1 VWNLFDRGSLA
12 AAFSFPERRNRGQTS
27 MTTLMALLP
36 VAISGL
42 VGVIVGFHYARKE
55 REQNLQFAKHE
66 KEHEDSQRYLPFV
79 TIH

>member
-1 VWNLFDRGSLA
+1 
-12 AAFSFPERRNRGQTS
+12 

-55 REQNLQFAKHE
+55 HEQNLQFAKHE
-66 KEHEDSQRYLPFV
+66 KEHEDSQRYLPLSPV
-79 TIH
+79 RDNSLNH